1 MPEVWKDV
9 LGYETHYEISDLG
22 RLRSK
27 ERLAPCR
34 GGKTRKVSAALKKLF
49 FNRSGYQITTLSL
62 GGELHTFTIH
72 QLVAQAFL
80 PNFTKGMEI
89 NHKDG
94 DKANN
99 AATNLEISNPS
110 HNQLHAV
117 RTGLKPKTGSTSS
130 FNNVSYINNPAAKAK
145 WAACIRHQGNS
156 SYGWKTFLTEEA
168 AAHYVDSLLDS
179 IGDTER
185 ARNFQTP

>member
-1 MPEVWKDV
+1 MPEIWKDV

-22 RLRSK
+22 KLRSK

-34 GGKTRKVSAALKKLF
+34 GGKTRKVKPALKKLF
-49 FNRSGYQITTLSL
+49 LNKNGYQITTLSL
-62 GGELHTFTIH
+62 GGVLWTVTVH

-80 PNFTKGMEI
+80 PNFKKGIEI

-99 AATNLEISNPS
+99 AITNLEISNPS

-117 RTGLKPKTGSTSS
+117 RTGLKPKTGSTSF
-130 FNNVSYINNPAAKAK
+130 FNNVSYITNPAAKAK
-145 WAACIRHQGNS
+145 WAVCIRHQGNS
-156 SYGWKTFLTEEA
+156 SYGWKTFLTEIEA
-168 AAHYVDSLLDS
+168 AIYVDSLLDS

-185 ARNFQTP
+185 ARNFPVP